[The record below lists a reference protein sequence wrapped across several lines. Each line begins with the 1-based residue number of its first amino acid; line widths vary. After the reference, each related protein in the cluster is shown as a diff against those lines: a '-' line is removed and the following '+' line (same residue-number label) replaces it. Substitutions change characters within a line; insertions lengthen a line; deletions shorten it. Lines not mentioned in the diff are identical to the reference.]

1 MARSPKRRFRG
12 LRRTVAMPRASYE
25 ELEIRAAD
33 GVALRAV
40 VDDPPEDVPFRG
52 TAVLAHAMFANK
64 RAFGHR
70 ERPGLAHALGQQGF
84 RTIAFDFRGHGD
96 SSLPPERA
104 EWGYDDL
111 VRLDL
116 PAVVACARD
125 RSEGKP
131 VIVVGHSLGAHVAL
145 AAQGTGLLDADGIL
159 SLAGNVWLRAL
170 EPSLLRWGAKVAVT
184 RATLEG
190 VDRLGHVPARALR
203 LGSENASARYMREL
217 LRVVTEGRWVS
228 SDGCDDYFFNL
239 GRVHVP
245 VCSVAS
251 EGDHLLCH
259 PDCAEAFVRR
269 CRGPVEQFRI
279 SRSESGGAPPG
290 HMELVTTDE
299 ARRSVLAAM
308 NWVLDRVPTKL

>member
-1 MARSPKRRFRG
+1 
-12 LRRTVAMPRASYE
+12 MPRASYE

-64 RAFGHR
+64 REFGHR
-70 ERPGLAHALGQQGF
+70 ERPGLAHAFGQRGF

-96 SSLPPERA
+96 STLTSEHA

-125 RSEGKP
+125 RSEDKP
-131 VIVVGHSLGAHVAL
+131 VVVVGHSLGAHVAL
-145 AAQGTGLLDADGIL
+145 ASQGAGLLAADGVL
-159 SLAGNVWLRAL
+159 SVAGNVWLRAL

-190 VDRLGHVPARALR
+190 VDRIGHVPARALR
-203 LGSENASARYMREL
+203 LGSENASARYMRDL
-217 LRVVTEGRWVS
+217 LRVVTEGRWAS
-228 SDGCDDYFFNL
+228 SDGSDDYFANL
-239 GRVHVP
+239 ARVVVP

-251 EGDHLLCH
+251 TGDLLLCH
-259 PDCAEAFVRR
+259 PDCADAFVRR
-269 CRGPVEQFRI
+269 CRGPVESFRI
-279 SRSESGGAPPG
+279 AQSEDGGPAPG
-290 HMELVTTDE
+290 HMELVTTDA
-299 ARRSVLAAM
+299 ARRSVLAALD
-308 NWVLDRVPTKL
+308 WVLAHVPPLT